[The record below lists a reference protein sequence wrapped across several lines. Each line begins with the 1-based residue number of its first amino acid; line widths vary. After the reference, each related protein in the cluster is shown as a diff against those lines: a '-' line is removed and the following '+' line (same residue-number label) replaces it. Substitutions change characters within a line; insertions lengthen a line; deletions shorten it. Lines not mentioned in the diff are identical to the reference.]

1 MAKVYLHIGL
11 PKTAT
16 TSLQIDYFPF
26 VNNEE
31 YFYAGVNQ
39 PRKSNSSELYYL
51 LNQVVATGKNVDLA
65 QSETRKIISQ
75 GRSLVLSDEMFLVS
89 SRAVTWQLKI
99 ERLISVFDIFD
110 YKILL
115 TVRDPVKAMFS
126 FYTEMYSRYSDFQH
140 GWEWLAENNNDF
152 RVYHYEY
159 LLGFLTQKVDSSRI
173 KIWKFENIVS
183 GDLSGV
189 DDFLDHPRMS
199 QGYSGIKK
207 RNEKKTRG
215 NDDAV
220 PVVVARKYL
229 ILSFISRL
237 IKILGFSRGLVVWG
251 WGVWKYFGFLKSEEK
266 YLVRPTEEQMMSLMN
281 SLPLLQGELCKKYG
295 ADYKYVR

>member
-26 VNNEE
+26 VSDEE

-51 LNQVVATGKNVDLA
+51 LNQVVATGKNIDLA
-65 QSETRKIISQ
+65 QSETRKVISQ
-75 GRSLVLSDEMFLVS
+75 GKSLVLSDEMFLVS
-89 SRAVTWQLKI
+89 SQSVTWQTKL
-99 ERLISVFDIFD
+99 ERLISVFEVFD

-126 FYTEMYSRYSDFQH
+126 FYTEMYSRYSNFQY

-159 LLGFLTQKVDSSRI
+159 LLNFLTKRVAASRVKV
-173 KIWKFENIVS
+173 WKFEDIVS

-189 DDFLDHPRMS
+189 DDFLDSPRMT
-199 QGYSGIKK
+199 QGYCGIRK
-207 RNEKKTRG
+207 RNEKKIRS
-215 NDDAV
+215 NDSAV
-220 PVVVARKYL
+220 PVVVARASP
-229 ILSFISRL
+229 ILSFISRF
-237 IKILGFSRGLVVWG
+237 IKGLRFGRRIVVWG
-251 WGVWKYFGFLKSEEK
+251 WGLWRRLGFLKSEEK
-266 YLVRPTEEQMMSLMN
+266 YLARPTEEQMISLMN
-281 SLPLLQGELCKKYG
+281 GLPLLQGELCKKYG
-295 ADYKYVR
+295 ADYKYAR